1 MISNIIRI
9 YIHCFVP
16 FREDT
21 VQRVINTQNL
31 INRWVFFCLMWLI
44 CLSSLVFTS
53 CYLFPG
59 SMEEKK
65 KVMSALH
72 EACER
77 AWEVNKHTANTKVK
91 PENTRLSVS
100 NSPFQ
105 VSPGCCIINNII
117 AWGYVDTGTDNTAF
131 ALEVKKE
138 AKTEPNSRQQTDGLP
153 YQI

>member
-1 MISNIIRI
+1 MSVLFPDVAHLFVLPGI
-9 YIHCFVP
+9 YI
-16 FREDT
+16 T
-21 VQRVINTQNL
+21 
-31 INRWVFFCLMWLI
+31 
-44 CLSSLVFTS
+44 
-53 CYLFPG
+53 YLFLLHKQSG

-65 KVMSALH
+65 VMSALY
-72 EACER
+72 EACEK
-77 AWEVNKHTANTKVK
+77 AWEVNKQTANTKVK
-91 PENTRLSVS
+91 PETTRLSVS

-138 AKTEPNSRQQTDGLP
+138 AKTEPISWQQSDGLL